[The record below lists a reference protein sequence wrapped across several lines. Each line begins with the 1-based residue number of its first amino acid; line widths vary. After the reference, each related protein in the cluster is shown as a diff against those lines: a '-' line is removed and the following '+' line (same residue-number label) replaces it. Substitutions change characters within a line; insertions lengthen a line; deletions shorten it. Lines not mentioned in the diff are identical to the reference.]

1 MTKPAAAKLID
12 VARLAGVCNATV
24 SRALAREPTV
34 SATTL
39 KRVEDAARQ
48 LGYVPHGA
56 ASALRAQCTR
66 TIGAVLPT
74 LDNLIYAKATHA
86 LQKALDERGYLLL
99 LACHEFDLKNEV
111 KVARSLIER
120 GVDGVVL
127 IGAEHAEELF
137 VLLADMEMPYVLTW
151 ALDASGRHS
160 CVGFD
165 NRTAAMR
172 VANYLVDIGHRD
184 FAMIP
189 GVIAGNDRARERLAG
204 VQEALA
210 LRGIALLPQ
219 HVIESPYTLAAARAA
234 MHALMASAHP
244 PTAVICGNDVLA
256 MGAVLEELAALARG
270 NAGDNLGAV
279 INRELCVP
287 GAKAAGDALDKD
299 LGIGCDE
306 NGHVIFDC
314 GFSIYDLFRLW
325 MQIVLRSGSEMKA
338 MWQTGVGNGSI
349 LNFTP
354 FARKWA
360 IAASKFS
367 TSRPTEQPS
376 GRGFQSGAPQPRDSV
391 PPAMSYSVHCIPPGS
406 PMVMVGF
413 RPSTPS

>member
-256 MGAVLEELAALARG
+256 MGAVLECHAQSIAVPGEVSVTGFDDMEAASILVPALTTVRVPMRELGCTAAQQILAHIDGKAAARMTELAVDLIVRG
-270 NAGDNLGAV
+270 TTAPPPRV
-279 INRELCVP
+279 
-287 GAKAAGDALDKD
+287 
-299 LGIGCDE
+299 
-306 NGHVIFDC
+306 H
-314 GFSIYDLFRLW
+314 
-325 MQIVLRSGSEMKA
+325 
-338 MWQTGVGNGSI
+338 
-349 LNFTP
+349 
-354 FARKWA
+354 
-360 IAASKFS
+360 
-367 TSRPTEQPS
+367 
-376 GRGFQSGAPQPRDSV
+376 GR
-391 PPAMSYSVHCIPPGS
+391 
-406 PMVMVGF
+406 
-413 RPSTPS
+413 

>member
-1 MTKPAAAKLID
+1 LTKPAAAKLID

-234 MHALMASAHP
+234 MHALMASVHP

-256 MGAVLEELAALARG
+256 MGAVLECHAQSIAVPGEVSVTGFDDMEAASILVPALTTVRVPMRELGCTAAQQILAHIDGKAAARMTELAVDLIVRG
-270 NAGDNLGAV
+270 TTAPPPRV
-279 INRELCVP
+279 
-287 GAKAAGDALDKD
+287 
-299 LGIGCDE
+299 
-306 NGHVIFDC
+306 H
-314 GFSIYDLFRLW
+314 
-325 MQIVLRSGSEMKA
+325 
-338 MWQTGVGNGSI
+338 
-349 LNFTP
+349 
-354 FARKWA
+354 
-360 IAASKFS
+360 
-367 TSRPTEQPS
+367 
-376 GRGFQSGAPQPRDSV
+376 GR
-391 PPAMSYSVHCIPPGS
+391 
-406 PMVMVGF
+406 
-413 RPSTPS
+413 